1 MQLQQ
6 LSTRPYN
13 NLRAITTVHLD
24 IDHTM
29 IPKTKT
35 AALSVTAKDQLG
47 VTMGLDSAAIEYVSS
62 NPAHRLCSGWSRYS
76 KRDRQCGYY
85 GTSNDGQWPGN
96 KIKYHHGTSSVD
108 IRKCNRYV

>member
-1 MQLQQ
+1 MNNSIEEDKAAWQAAITAADTVWTNAAAASQVQIDEAAAALN
-6 LSTRPYN
+6 TAIN

-47 VTMGLDSAAIEYVSS
+47 VTMGLEF
-62 NPAHRLCSGWSRYS
+62 C
-76 KRDRQCGYY
+76 
-85 GTSNDGQWPGN
+85 
-96 KIKYHHGTSSVD
+96 
-108 IRKCNRYV
+108 CN